1 MKACILATGSK
12 GNSTYIA
19 SSNTNILIDLGTTS
33 LYVEKQLKN
42 ANIDPK
48 LIEAIVLTHTH
59 IDHVNGIR
67 VFMKKYHH
75 HWPSEKCKSKP
86 Q

>member
-67 VFMKKYHH
+67 VFMKKYHI
-75 HWPSEKCKSKP
+75 E
-86 Q
+86 